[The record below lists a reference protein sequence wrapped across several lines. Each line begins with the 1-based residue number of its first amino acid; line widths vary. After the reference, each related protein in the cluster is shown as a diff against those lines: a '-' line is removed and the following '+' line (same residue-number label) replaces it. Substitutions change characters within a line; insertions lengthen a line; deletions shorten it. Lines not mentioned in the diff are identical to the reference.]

1 MPAAVIESAEAIA
14 VHVMW
19 ALSGRQFGLTLV
31 RYRPPVACRHRP
43 TEWWEIG
50 SLRRALGCGCPD
62 GGRVVRLPGPVAEVV
77 EVRIGDEALPVD
89 GWRLEGD
96 RLYRVGAAW
105 LTAVAVAFS
114 GWPPQNLDRP
124 LPEPGTWSVTY
135 LQGLPVPAGVDRLT
149 GLLAKEFIAA
159 CTGAGKCRLPRT
171 LVGTTARGVV
181 HSFDPAKI
189 LAAGKTGIPEI
200 DLWLSAVNPRGLAE
214 PPRVV

>member
-1 MPAAVIESAEAIA
+1 MPAAVIESAEAVA

-43 TEWWEIG
+43 AEWWEIG
-50 SLRRALGCGCPD
+50 SLRRAFGCGCPD
-62 GGRVVRLPGPVAEVV
+62 GGRVVVLPGPVGEVT
-77 EVRIGDEALPVD
+77 EVRIGDEALPAD

-96 RLYRVGAAW
+96 RLYRVGHP
-105 LTAVAVAFS
+105 
-114 GWPPQNLDRP
+114 WPPQNLDRP
-124 LPEPGTWSVTY
+124 LPEAGTWSVVY
-135 LQGLPVPAGVDRLT
+135 LRGLPVPAGVDRLT

-159 CTGAGKCRLPRT
+159 CTGSGKCRLPRT

-200 DLWLSAVNPRGLAE
+200 DLFLSAVNPHGLAE